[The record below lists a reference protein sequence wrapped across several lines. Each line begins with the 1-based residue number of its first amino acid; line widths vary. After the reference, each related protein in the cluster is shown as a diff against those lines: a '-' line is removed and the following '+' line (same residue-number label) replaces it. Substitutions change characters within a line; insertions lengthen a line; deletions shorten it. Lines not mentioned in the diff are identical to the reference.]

1 MLSGRSL
8 GHRAPL
14 LWILLPWMAG
24 LVVAYVWRGPLAAG
38 WLLVAAAVAAA
49 LAAVAMACR
58 RGRGWGMAGVLAG
71 VALAGAARYEMER
84 HRLADWDALDLPA
97 REARLVVEMVRV
109 FPPSPE
115 QDWISGI
122 GRVEGAETETLR
134 DVAGQSVYF
143 SANRK
148 PGDAVPVRGERF
160 SIRGVLVPLPKHPA
174 VRAAPGATAEE
185 GREGRVERVEREGRV
200 AAKVNPFDGY
210 LADSGVN
217 FRFTRARIVG
227 RVAAAGWCAQRL
239 EQARLLFSEN
249 LGRGLERRPEIA
261 GLLRAMVLGQKH
273 ELAMDRKEL
282 YLQSG
287 TMHLFAISGL
297 HVGVI
302 ALAVDCVLGLLTG
315 VLLAG
320 GWRLPA
326 WARVAAGT
334 GLLWLYVQ
342 ITGASPSAV
351 RAFVMAT
358 FLLAAWRLRLPGGS
372 LAALTASAVLV
383 LLIQPL
389 QLFTASFQLSY
400 GIVAA
405 LLLLSVP
412 LQESLAERWRLF
424 VWLPQDAWTRRHRA
438 ADGARRFVLG
448 LGCMGL
454 AATLVSMVAG
464 VMFFGLFTPLSFL
477 ANLVLVP
484 LAGLVL
490 SAGFVSLVC
499 GLAGPGVGVVAAF
512 LNRAAGV
519 VLWFMDSVAG
529 GAARLPGAFFP
540 AEFRAGWVGPAALAG
555 LLVVLAIGYDR
566 KWPAG
571 WRGVAVPAGF
581 VALVLVA
588 GMRFVTLPAS

>member
-1 MLSGRSL
+1 MSSGRSL

-24 LVVAYVWRGPLAAG
+24 LVVAYAWRGPLPAG
-38 WLLVAAAVAAA
+38 WLLGAAVVAVA
-49 LAAVAMACR
+49 LAAVATACR
-58 RGRGWGMAGVLAG
+58 WSRGWWMAGLLAG
-71 VALAGAARYEMER
+71 VALAGAARYEWER
-84 HRLADWDALDLPA
+84 HRLADWDTLGLPA

-122 GRVEGAETETLR
+122 GRVEEAETETLR
-134 DVAGQSVYF
+134 DVAGQRVYF

-148 PGDAVPVRGERF
+148 PGDPVPVRGERLRM
-160 SIRGVLVPLPKHPA
+160 RGVLTPLPKHPA
-174 VRAAPGATAEE
+174 VRAAANATAEE
-185 GREGRVERVEREGRV
+185 

-217 FRFTRARIVG
+217 FRFTRGRIVG
-227 RVAAAGWCAQRL
+227 QAAAAGWYAQRL
-239 EQARLLFSEN
+239 EQARLLFSDI

-261 GLLRAMVLGQKH
+261 ALLRAMVLGQKH
-273 ELAMDRKEL
+273 ELATDRKEL

-302 ALAVDCVLGLLTG
+302 ALAVDCVLGLLAG
-315 VLLAG
+315 VL
-320 GWRLPA
+320 RLPA
-326 WARVAAGT
+326 WARMVAGT

-351 RAFVMAT
+351 RAFVMVT

-372 LAALTASAVLV
+372 VAALTASAVLV

-405 LLLLSVP
+405 LLWLSVP
-412 LQESLAERWRLF
+412 LQEAAARRWRLF
-424 VWLPQDAWTRRHRA
+424 AWLPRDAWTRWHRA
-438 ADGARRFVLG
+438 ADGAWRFVLG

-499 GLAGPGVGVVAAF
+499 GMAGLGVVAAF
-512 LNRAAGV
+512 FNRAAGV

-540 AEFRAGWVGPAALAG
+540 AEFRAGWEGPAALAG

-588 GMRFVTLPAS
+588 GIRFVTLPPS